1 TGTTVVYGRGKMVVV
16 NTGMNTEM
24 GNIASMME
32 EEKGNNSV
40 AGKTCRTW

>member
-1 TGTTVVYGRGKMVVV
+1 MVVV

-32 EEKGNNSV
+32 EEK
-40 AGKTCRTW
+40 AITPLQEKTCRTW